1 MLGEWSEGE
10 GGGGGSRAEGGE
22 REGGGGRRG
31 GGRRGKGKG
40 AEKGQVL
47 HFGLHVVLGLYKLPV
62 DKARG
67 LVVMMASGSR
77 F

>member
-1 MLGEWSEGE
+1 MRGKGPEEGQGGKGGGEGE
-10 GGGGGSRAEGGE
+10 GKE
-22 REGGGGRRG
+22 
-31 GGRRGKGKG
+31 

>member
-1 MLGEWSEGE
+1 MKGKGGGWGGRGQREGRGKGEGQEGRRKEGE
-10 GGGGGSRAEGGE
+10 GGR
-22 REGGGGRRG
+22 GRGLKR
-31 GGRRGKGKG
+31 
-40 AEKGQVL
+40 GQVL